1 MSNYSENAIYDAIA
15 DGINARVPSC
25 KCYSRY
31 TERIERFPAAF
42 IYPLD
47 VTEPQ
52 RSRTLA
58 GDSLA
63 FRWTFE
69 IQLFSN
75 SRNGAKAEVEE
86 MKAGAADAFRPMHF
100 RIVSA
105 RQIPG
110 GTNDIYRYVI
120 RIDRIIGE
128 ADEMPSDNP

>member
-1 MSNYSENAIYDAIA
+1 MSNYSENAIYNAIA
-15 DGINARVPSC
+15 DGINDRVPAC

-31 TERIERFPAAF
+31 TERIESFPAAF

-47 VTEPQ
+47 ITEPQ
-52 RSRTLA
+52 RYRTLA

-75 SRNGAKAEVEE
+75 TRNGAKAEIEE
-86 MKAGAADAFRPMHF
+86 MKAGAADAFRPMNF

-105 RQIPG
+105 RYIPG

-128 ADEMPSDNP
+128 ADEMPTDNP

>member
-1 MSNYSENAIYDAIA
+1 MSNYSENAIYNAIA
-15 DGINARVPSC
+15 DGINERVPNC

-31 TERIERFPAAF
+31 TERIESFPAAF

-47 VTEPQ
+47 ITEPQ
-52 RSRTLA
+52 RYRTLA
-58 GDSLA
+58 GDSRA

-75 SRNGAKAEVEE
+75 IRNGAKAEVYE
-86 MKAGAADAFRPMHF
+86 MLNGAADAFHPMHF

-105 RQIPG
+105 RHIPG
-110 GTNDIYRYVI
+110 DTNDIYRYVV

-128 ADEMPSDNP
+128 ADEMPTQNP